1 MRIALVQR
9 TLDPPGGGNAVAAWM
24 VHALAPA
31 HDVVTITERPWHADA
46 VNAFYGTAIDPARVV
61 QVHTAWP
68 WSLVR
73 RLPGRLDRLRMAV
86 IERRAHDVAADR
98 YVTADNYAVF
108 PRPGL
113 QYVHFPAPLDPEPR
127 EPRALV
133 VPYFRATDRI
143 ARGSRHRAAANRTL
157 ANSAWTAARLPE
169 PVRARAVVLY
179 PPVPDPGT
187 GDAWAARVDEVLCV
201 GRFHGSKRLDLAIEI
216 VRRAREHVAGLRLAL
231 VGSTVDARCAR
242 RLRALAAPHTWVTI
256 EEDLPQP
263 ALHARMR
270 RARFGLHLMVD
281 EHFGIAPAE
290 MARAGCLPLVHDSG
304 GLVEVVG
311 GRPDLRWGTEDEAVA
326 RLAALANAPAR
337 AEALSRSLAL
347 ESARFSTD
355 RFVAEFLALVEGR

>member
-31 HDVVTITERPWHADA
+31 HDVVTITERPWRADA
-46 VNAFYGTAIDPARVV
+46 VNAFYGTAIDPARVM
-61 QVHTAWP
+61 QVYAAWP
-68 WSLVR
+68 WSLTA

-86 IERRAHDVAADR
+86 LERRAHEVAADL
-98 YVTADNYAVF
+98 YVTADNYAVL

-113 QYVHFPAPLDPEPR
+113 QYVHFPAVIAPPPQG
-127 EPRALV
+127 PRAVV
-133 VPYFRATDRI
+133 VPYFRATDWI
-143 ARGSRHRAAANRTL
+143 ARGPRARAAANRTL
-157 ANSAWTAARLPE
+157 ANSEWTATRLPE
-169 PVRARAVVLY
+169 PVREGAVVLY

-187 GDAWAARVDEVLCV
+187 GAPWASRVDEVLCV

-216 VRRAREHVAGLRLAL
+216 VRRAREHVTGLRLAL
-231 VGSTVDARCAR
+231 VGSTVDARYAR
-242 RLRALAAPHTWVTI
+242 RLRALASAHGWVTI
-256 EEDLPQP
+256 EEDPPQQ

-326 RLAALANAPAR
+326 RLVALADDPAR
-337 AEALSRSLAL
+337 AEALSRTLSN
-347 ESARFSTD
+347 ESARFSAE
-355 RFVAEFLALVEGR
+355 RFSAEFLALVEAR